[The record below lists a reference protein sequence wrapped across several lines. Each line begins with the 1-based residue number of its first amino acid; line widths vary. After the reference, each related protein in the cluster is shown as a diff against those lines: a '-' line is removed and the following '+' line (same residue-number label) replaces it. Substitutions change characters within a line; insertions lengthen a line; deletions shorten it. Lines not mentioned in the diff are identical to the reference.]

1 MNNKSLVVVGDKF
14 NEFAESKQT
23 ITLSQLETIVKMPSK
38 LFVGRQTLVAG
49 LGCRLDHYH
58 QIIAGLDENGL
69 SSEHLDITSLRTFYD
84 DNLTPNQFT
93 HQKSTHNVLIGQA
106 IRRSADRYELPFI
119 IDERCVLMGDHQTG
133 SHVQGMVI
141 TEAFRQTF
149 IAITEEFYLADNG
162 SEKYFVI
169 NDMNVEFM
177 NFLFPLPAQIRFELI
192 NMDANDFRTRMEAK
206 MILEQ
211 NGQICATMKT
221 KFVVYPASY
230 IRQKEKEM
238 AGTVLSSYLTKQPVL

>member
-1 MNNKSLVVVGDKF
+1 MNNKSFVVVGDKF

-38 LFVGRQTLVAG
+38 LFAGRKTLIAG
-49 LGCRLDHYH
+49 QGCRQDHYH
-58 QIIAGLDENGL
+58 KIIADLDENGL
-69 SSEHLDITSLRTFYD
+69 SSEHLDITSLRKFYD
-84 DNLTPNQFT
+84 DNLAPNQFT
-93 HQKSTHNVLIGQA
+93 HQKSPHNVLLGQA
-106 IRRSADRYELPFI
+106 IRRSADHYELPFI

-141 TEAFRQTF
+141 TEAFRQAF

-162 SEKYFVI
+162 SKKYFVI

-177 NFLFPLPAQIRFELI
+177 NFLFPLPAQIHFELI

-206 MILEQ
+206 MVLEQ

-230 IRQKEKEM
+230 IRQKEKKLAE
-238 AGTVLSSYLTKQPVL
+238 TVLSSYLTKQSVL